1 MLVFIFSLIIGLN
14 ILAIYEYEKD
24 ESILVSGSRDVD
36 WKRNGIFVLLE
47 VWTDNLH
54 FSVKSFVNFVSS
66 PLFVTNS

>member
-36 WKRNGIFVLLE
+36 
-47 VWTDNLH
+47 
-54 FSVKSFVNFVSS
+54 
-66 PLFVTNS
+66 